1 MKKLLNKNTFYT
13 QKKSINQGKTQL
25 RRYTKNQIHT
35 KIRAK
40 PNFRFWRICGQK
52 HIFYRLNFLFA
63 QLWASF
69 NKESPLTW
77 CEMLG
82 KNIFMIK
89 IFKICSC
96 AIKNEN
102 FLQEL
107 SDMSTIRQSMDRL
120 GATKKLLRAVEVK
133 GVEHKLRWS
142 LNRSW
147 WDLRIW
153 LLQGLKKLV

>member
-1 MKKLLNKNTFYT
+1 MSGIFIIIRNTTFFWNEKSYWIKT
-13 QKKSINQGKTQL
+13 HFTHKKSINQGKTQL
-25 RRYTKNQIHT
+25 QRYTKNQIHT

-40 PNFRFWRICGQK
+40 PNFRFWRICGRK

-69 NKESPLTW
+69 NKEPPLTW

-120 GATKKLLRAVEVK
+120 RQISNFLWLSQGRRK
-133 GVEHKLRWS
+133 WS
-142 LNRSW
+142 
-147 WDLRIW
+147 
-153 LLQGLKKLV
+153 